1 LRKEGKT
8 GVPGEKPL
16 GAEDTLV
23 GGERSRHRALPAPL
37 LWWKGINIKT
47 KTGSR
52 TISNVSTNWHRH
64 CTILREVV
72 KTTILE
78 QDPPNHKIV
87 GGVCLHP
94 RCLTPKDGVF
104 IA

>member
-1 LRKEGKT
+1 MSRLNQAQRSQSTAFGDEAGIAAEPAIR
-8 GVPGEKPL
+8 GVICCW
-16 GAEDTLV
+16 V
-23 GGERSRHRALPAPL
+23 Q
-37 LWWKGINIKT
+37 
-47 KTGSR
+47 
-52 TISNVSTNWHRH
+52 VSDNRYKYLAVM
-64 CTILREVV
+64 IGVREVV

-94 RCLTPKDGVF
+94 PCLTSKDGVF